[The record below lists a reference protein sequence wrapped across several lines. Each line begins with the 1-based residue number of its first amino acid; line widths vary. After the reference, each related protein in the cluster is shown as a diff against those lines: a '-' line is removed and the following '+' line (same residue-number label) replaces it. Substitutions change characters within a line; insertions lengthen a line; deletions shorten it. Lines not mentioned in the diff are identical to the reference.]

1 MKEVFITLSEW
12 DSRSP
17 EPGTELAGMSFEEDA
32 SLQSIVDDLSRS
44 RKLEILELARGVSVR
59 AFSYVGSVQLGTLRV
74 TVQPKITG
82 SPLLNLF
89 RYAYGLRNL
98 DFFAPVQYGRE
109 ESAFQDLLIHQ
120 LVSETTELLSRGLLR
135 RYRRE
140 DRLLSSPRGR
150 INFQELALRGGT
162 VHAALPCTDYPRL
175 ENCLINRVLL
185 GGLLLGVRLTDDLHL
200 RASLRQLARI
210 LQDGVSPA
218 RLNRETMQMVHREMD
233 RLSAAYKPAII
244 IIEILASA
252 EGIDLEEA
260 RPSVRLP
267 GFLFDMNRFFQALL
281 SRFLRENLGGYV
293 VRDEYRLRG
302 MMAYVPGHNPKH
314 SRAPEPR
321 PDYMILKGSQ
331 VVSILDAKYRDLWK
345 HALPRDILYQ
355 LAIYALSQEP
365 IGVATILY
373 PTVSHEAQ
381 EARIEIRDSLY
392 GAGRGL
398 VVLRPVDM
406 YRLDRLI
413 LSKDQREKTAFAHLL
428 AFGHDTRLSGAGL

>member
-1 MKEVFITLSEW
+1 MKEAFITLSEW
-12 DSRSP
+12 DRRLP
-17 EPGTELAGMSFEEDA
+17 EPGTPLAGLSFGEDT
-32 SLQSIVDDLSRS
+32 SLQTIASDLASS
-44 RKLEILELARGVSVR
+44 GKLEILELAKGISVKTSS
-59 AFSYVGSVQLGTLRV
+59 FVGSVRLGPLRV

-82 SPLLNLF
+82 VPLLDLF

-120 LVSETTELLSRGLLR
+120 LISEVTELLSRGLLR
-135 RYRRE
+135 QYRRE

-150 INFQELALRGGT
+150 IDFQALTLCGGT

-175 ENCLINRVLL
+175 ENCLINQVLL

-200 RASLRQLARI
+200 RTGLRQLARI
-210 LQDGVSPA
+210 LQDGVSAA
-218 RLNRETMQMVHREMD
+218 RLNRETMQLVHREMD
-233 RLSAAYKPAII
+233 RLSVAYKPAIT

-281 SRFLRENLGGYV
+281 SRFLRENLDGYV

-302 MMAYVPGHNPKH
+302 IMAYVPGHNPK
-314 SRAPEPR
+314 SRRAPEPR
-321 PDYMILKGSQ
+321 PDYMVLKESR
-331 VVSILDAKYRDLWK
+331 VVSILDAKYRDLWE
-345 HALPRDILYQ
+345 HPLPRDMLYQ
-355 LAIYALSQEP
+355 LAIYALAQES
-365 IGVATILY
+365 VSDAAILY
-373 PTVSHEAQ
+373 PTLSTEAQ
-381 EARIEIRDSLY
+381 EAWIEIRDSLF

-398 VVLRPVDM
+398 VILRPVDM
-406 YRLDRLI
+406 HRLHGLI
-413 LSKDQREKTAFAHLL
+413 MSKDQRARRAFAHLL
-428 AFGHDTRLSGAGL
+428 AFGRDA